1 MFPTTMVNLILL
13 LSDNE
18 LMILDFGGL
27 LFCII

>member
-18 LMILDFGGL
+18 LMILDFDGL